1 VVVPEN
7 VIFILIIGR
16 YGKRMKKTR
25 IHWFTLALFSTCSF
39 AAPAL
44 HLGGGVNLSSTT
56 ATDSLSAS
64 KSPRRG
70 FNVSFGFEQYFSTHL
85 SLISGL
91 SVETR
96 GEKTKSTTNLGS
108 DSIPIIDIIES
119 DIYFLYLQIPLLV
132 QYNLPIGPG
141 KINVFAGPELG
152 ILLQGEVRSIDNT
165 TIPGVGTIT
174 TPDTM
179 AVASEMK
186 TADGGIS
193 AGLGYEIAFGQSSV
207 FCRPSY
213 YYGLTD
219 YFKNG
224 PKGKLTNIKLQLGY
238 KFTFAR

>member
-1 VVVPEN
+1 MKTTG
-7 VIFILIIGR
+7 IL
-16 YGKRMKKTR
+16 
-25 IHWFTLALFSTCSF
+25 WFTVALFSTCSF

-44 HLGGGVNLSSTT
+44 LLGGGGNLSSTT

-64 KSPRRG
+64 KSPRKG
-70 FNVSFGFEQYFSTHL
+70 FNVSFGFEQYFSKHL

-96 GEKTKSTTNLGS
+96 GEITESTTNLGT

-119 DIYFLYLQIPLLV
+119 DIHFLYLQIPLLV
-132 QYNLPIGPG
+132 QYNIPLGPG
-141 KINVFAGPELG
+141 IINVFAGPELG
-152 ILLQGEVRSIDNT
+152 IVLQGEIRSVDNT

-179 AVASEMK
+179 NIASEMK

-193 AGLGYEIAFGQSSV
+193 AGFGYEIAFGQHSV

-213 YYGLTD
+213 YYGLID
-219 YFKNG
+219 YFENG
-224 PKGKLTNIKLQLGY
+224 PKGTLTNIKLQLGY
-238 KFTFAR
+238 KFTFTR